1 MWLSQ
6 RVKKRLGRGLRIV
19 RQVRH
24 LSVCLSQKE
33 DDEEDK
39 LFDSAV
45 IISRLSLF
53 QKKYDPEDFSMI
65 LIIVFIPWVLSSSM
79 ESLCILSRFFGSL
92 AKSEVRAES
101 SLVKEHNRDLRN
113 CQ

>member
-1 MWLSQ
+1 MK
-6 RVKKRLGRGLRIV
+6 RRKNAKTMKTRKKMRRKKKKETKKDEGEEEAGQCEEEEEEER
-19 RQVRH
+19 
-24 LSVCLSQKE
+24 KE

-65 LIIVFIPWVLSSSM
+65 LIFVFIPWVLSSSM
-79 ESLCILSRFFGSL
+79 ESLCILSRFF
-92 AKSEVRAES
+92 EVSQKVR
-101 SLVKEHNRDLRN
+101 
-113 CQ
+113 